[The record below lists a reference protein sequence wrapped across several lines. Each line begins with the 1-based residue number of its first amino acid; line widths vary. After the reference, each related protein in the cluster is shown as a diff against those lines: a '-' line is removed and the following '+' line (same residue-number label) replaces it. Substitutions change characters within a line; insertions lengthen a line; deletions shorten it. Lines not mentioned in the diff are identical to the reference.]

1 MGPPFNYSRGVV
13 SNIREIRNQGI
24 LDAASNKKTYLYGR
38 FFYCT
43 PLPYKPN
50 SVCSKTTRY
59 TFIWDVSRD
68 TPQAALTLTEGQSTR
83 LCTQV
88 RI

>member
-50 SVCSKTTRY
+50 SVLLARRY
-59 TFIWDVSRD
+59 VFIWDLSRD
-68 TPQAALTLTEGQSTR
+68 KPLAALTYIEIYVHDFALK
-83 LCTQV
+83 
-88 RI
+88 